1 MFFKKNMNLIFN
13 LQFQS
18 IRKNLQKYMIVCDL
32 ETIYLQLQSA
42 FI

>member
-1 MFFKKNMNLIFN
+1 
-13 LQFQS
+13 LQFL
-18 IRKNLQKYMIVCDL
+18 IYLKKFTKFMIVCDL